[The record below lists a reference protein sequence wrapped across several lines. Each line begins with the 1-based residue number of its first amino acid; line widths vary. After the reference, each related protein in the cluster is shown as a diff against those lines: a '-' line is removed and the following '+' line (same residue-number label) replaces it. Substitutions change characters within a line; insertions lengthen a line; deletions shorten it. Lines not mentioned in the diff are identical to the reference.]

1 MGKILLSQW
10 FVITVAVGLSVAL
23 ASAQNDDSDQP
34 TQRPA
39 FQPVPRDRDRG
50 EGTEDVDAR
59 PREGGIPRGEVVTPD
74 GEAEEGTEEGQP
86 QLRATPDNRRVAPLL
101 VPPERRRWRL
111 GVFAYNTDTGVVVT
125 RLLPN
130 SAARQAGLER
140 GDRIVAVEGLQ
151 VGWVNDRLYP
161 LGEELQRR
169 AGRGGYVSLLI
180 QNVRNQRLVNVG
192 VDLDRFERVNGRDR
206 DRFERDRERDRFE
219 R

>member
-1 MGKILLSQW
+1 MGKVLLSQW

-23 ASAQNDDSDQP
+23 ASAQNDGHDEP
-34 TQRPA
+34 VHRAA
-39 FQPVPRDRDRG
+39 FQPVPADRERG
-50 EGTEDVDAR
+50 EDPSDVDPR

-86 QLRATPDNRRVAPLL
+86 QLRAAPDGRRVAPRL

-111 GVFAYNTDTGVVVT
+111 GVFAHNTDTGVVVT
-125 RLLPN
+125 RVQPD

-140 GDRIVAVEGLQ
+140 GDRIVAVEGFQ

-169 AGRGGYVSLLI
+169 AGRGGHASLLI

-192 VDLDRFERVNGRDR
+192 VELDRFDRLDGRDR
-206 DRFERDRERDRFE
+206 NRFERDRFESFDR
-219 R
+219 